1 MISISDTAQ
10 AHFRKLLEKQPDG
23 TNIRVFVVNPG
34 TQNAE
39 CGVSYCPPDAVDPED
54 QHLPFSGFD
63 CLVDP
68 LSAPFLVD
76 ATIDF
81 VTNQM
86 GSQLTLKAPNAKMRK
101 VADDA
106 PLIDRIEYVLMSE
119 VNPMLAGHGGK
130 VTLVE
135 LTDDKLAILQFGGGC
150 NGCSMVDYTLKEGI
164 EKQLL
169 EKFPGELN
177 GVKDATEHQR
187 GDHSYY

>member
-1 MISISDTAQ
+1 M
-10 AHFRKLLEKQPDG
+10 
-23 TNIRVFVVNPG
+23 
-34 TQNAE
+34 
-39 CGVSYCPPDAVDPED
+39 
-54 QHLPFSGFD
+54 
-63 CLVDP
+63 
-68 LSAPFLVD
+68 D

-81 VTNQM
+81 VT
-86 GSQLTLKAPNAKMRK
+86 GSDGLPAHPESPERQ
-101 VADDA
+101 DA
-106 PLIDRIEYVLMSE
+106 QSGRRRPLIDRIEYVLMSE

-150 NGCSMVDYTLKEGI
+150 NGCSMVDYTPERGI

-169 EKFPGELN
+169 EKFLGELN